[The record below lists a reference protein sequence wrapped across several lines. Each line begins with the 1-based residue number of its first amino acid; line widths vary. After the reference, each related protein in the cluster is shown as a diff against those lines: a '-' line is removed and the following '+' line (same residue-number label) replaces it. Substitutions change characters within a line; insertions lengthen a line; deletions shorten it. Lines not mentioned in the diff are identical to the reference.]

1 MPRRPRLPP
10 LLAEFDDEEREAV
23 LAANRAFYRA
33 FAERD
38 IAGMDQIWAAT
49 GAMVCLHPGQAPLH
63 GRTEIMASWRGILRH
78 PESPKVRCVG
88 EWVIGRPGL
97 AIVVC
102 REILPEGQ
110 LMATNTFA
118 RQSDGWRMIGH
129 HAGPVPPRGCRGSS
143 RADGRYRP
151 VRRCS
156 GWHPSRP
163 DLTRARRGRTAS
175 ARQPPARNCTAGC
188 RRSRRE
194 RRSIGS

>member
-1 MPRRPRLPP
+1 MPRRPPRLPP

-38 IAGMDQIWAAT
+38 VAGMDQIWAQT
-49 GAMVCLHPGQAPLH
+49 GAMICLHPGQAPLH

-78 PESPKVRCVG
+78 PESPKVRCAG
-88 EWVIGRPGL
+88 EWVIGRQGL

-129 HAGPVPPRGCRGSS
+129 HSGPVPPIETAQTTAATASPPCRAIAASCT
-143 RADGRYRP
+143 REEIRP
-151 VRRCS
+151 TARPRS
-156 GWHPSRP
+156 G
-163 DLTRARRGRTAS
+163 TARRRDQA
-175 ARQPPARNCTAGC
+175 
-188 RRSRRE
+188 RRSRSSMADC
-194 RRSIGS
+194 RRTSPGARR